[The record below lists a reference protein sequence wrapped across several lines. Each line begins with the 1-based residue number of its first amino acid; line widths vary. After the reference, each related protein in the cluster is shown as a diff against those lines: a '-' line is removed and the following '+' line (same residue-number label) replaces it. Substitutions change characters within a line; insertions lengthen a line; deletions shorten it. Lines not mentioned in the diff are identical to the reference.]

1 LGVSDRVKLGIVG
14 AGAVGA
20 AAALAACTR
29 GVAREL
35 VLIDKDAARAKGV
48 ATDLRYG
55 VPLWPLVDVRAGD
68 YDELEGAGV
77 VVITAGVNEKAG
89 GATDR
94 NDPLGR
100 LRLLDA
106 NVEIFHDIVP
116 KVVAAAP
123 DAVIVVVANPPEPL
137 VEIARHLAGHDR
149 VMSTSTLLDTQRF
162 RVHLAER
169 FGVSPASVDAQV
181 IAEHGTFNVFLWSS
195 ARIGGKLVVD
205 LLRERGI
212 PFDEFRRSL
221 EQDVRYANIT
231 IIEGI
236 GASQYGIG
244 MVTARVAEIILRD
257 ERAVIPVGSYN
268 AEYGITLSLPSV
280 VGREGVSEVVW
291 PELSDEERQGVE
303 ASAERLKSVVDRYAT
318 RV

>member
-1 LGVSDRVKLGIVG
+1 
-14 AGAVGA
+14 
-20 AAALAACTR
+20 
-29 GVAREL
+29 
-35 VLIDKDAARAKGV
+35 
-48 ATDLRYG
+48 
-55 VPLWPLVDVRAGD
+55 
-68 YDELEGAGV
+68 
-77 VVITAGVNEKAG
+77 
-89 GATDR
+89 
-94 NDPLGR
+94 
-100 LRLLDA
+100 
-106 NVEIFHDIVP
+106 
-116 KVVAAAP
+116 
-123 DAVIVVVANPPEPL
+123 
-137 VEIARHLAGHDR
+137 
-149 VMSTSTLLDTQRF
+149 
-162 RVHLAER
+162 
-169 FGVSPASVDAQV
+169 
-181 IAEHGTFNVFLWSS
+181 
-195 ARIGGKLVVD
+195 D

-280 VGREGVSEVVW
+280 VGREGVTEVVW